1 MNSEF
6 IFRVIF
12 FTMFVLLLV
21 VRVYYGLKARR
32 TGKGGWAVKAE
43 AIEREGWGIMLL
55 RLTALPCVLAAIVL
69 YAVNPPWLSAF
80 AIPFPAWARWIGVG
94 LAVLSIPLLAWVH
107 HTLGEHW
114 STSLQLQEEHT
125 LVTSGPYR
133 WVRHPMYMVLF
144 GFFVG
149 ILLIS
154 AFWPVAPLVAVSIL
168 MLYTRIGKEETM
180 MIEQFGDTYRA
191 YMRRTGRL
199 LPRLIH
205 RSD

>member
-1 MNSEF
+1 MNSELV
-6 IFRVIF
+6 FRVIF
-12 FTMFVLLLV
+12 FTVFVLLMA
-21 VRVYYGLKARR
+21 VRIYYGRKVRR
-32 TGKGGWAVKAE
+32 TGKSAWVASEEAV
-43 AIEREGWGIMLL
+43 EREGWWIMLL
-55 RLTALPCVLAAIVL
+55 RIVALPCMLATVVF
-69 YAVNPPWLSAF
+69 YAVNPPWLNVF
-80 AIPFPAWARWIGVG
+80 AIPFPTWVRWIGVG
-94 LAVLSIPLLAWVH
+94 LAVMSVPLLVWVH
-107 HTLGEHW
+107 HTLGKHW

-133 WVRHPMYMVLF
+133 WVRHPMYTALF

-154 AFWPVAPLVAVSIL
+154 ALWLVVPLVVASIL
-168 MLYTRIGKEETM
+168 MLCTRLGKEETM
-180 MIEQFGDTYRA
+180 MIEQFGDAYRA